1 VALVLADDG
10 KWLFVANQRSGSI
23 SAIEL
28 NKNAIAEFPVGRKLA
43 NLALTPDGRHLLAVD
58 EEANELILLSRKD
71 DKLRVVHRLA
81 VGNAP
86 VSVQVT
92 RDGKECFVA
101 SLWAHRLSVIEVG
114 REATK
119 SRIIKTISLPF
130 APRRQLLIK
139 DTDKLIVA
147 DSFGGRLAVVDVKKG
162 TVDSIRTLPAHN
174 IRGLD
179 LSRDSK
185 ELFVAHQVLRA
196 EARSNLDDI
205 HWGNLMTNT
214 LRVLPLAC
222 VLTPDADLV
231 KGSRLLALGDV
242 GKGAA
247 DPAGLCVCPDGTL
260 IVPIGGTGEITLGKE
275 KELNWVRLSVG
286 QGPTA
291 VAVAAS
297 ADGARAYVANK
308 FADTVSVMDL
318 KEGRVKAEFPLGP
331 QPELSRA
338 DRGEILFHDARLS
351 HDGWLSCQSCHTDGH
366 TNGLMN
372 DNLSDGSFGT
382 PKRVLSLLGVMDTA
396 PWAWNGGIND
406 LKDQIRKSITL
417 TMRGAKPTDEQ
428 VLDLEAYLQTLTPP
442 PPVKRAGDGKEQEAV
457 ERGQQVFN
465 EQGCASCHTPPT
477 YTSKKAYDVGLA
489 DQAGNTTFN
498 PPSLRGVSQGGPY
511 FHDNRASTLE
521 DVFVRHRHQLK
532 SDLGEEERADL
543 LSFLRSL

>member
-1 VALVLADDG
+1 LRVVY
-10 KWLFVANQRSGSI
+10 R
-23 SAIEL
+23 
-28 NKNAIAEFPVGRKLA
+28 
-43 NLALTPDGRHLLAVD
+43 LAVD
-58 EEANELILLSRKD
+58 NS
-71 DKLRVVHRLA
+71 
-81 VGNAP
+81 P

-92 RDGKECFVA
+92 QDGKECFVA
-101 SLWAHRLSVIEVG
+101 SLWAHQLSLIKVG
-114 REATK
+114 EDATK
-119 SRIIKTISLPF
+119 LRIAKTISLPF
-130 APRRQLLIK
+130 APRKQLLIRE
-139 DTDKLIVA
+139 TDKLIVA

-162 TVDSIRTLPAHN
+162 TIDSVRTLPAHN
-174 IRGLD
+174 IRGLA

-185 ELFVAHQVLRA
+185 ELFVAHQILRA
-196 EARSNLDDI
+196 EARSNVDDI
-205 HWGNLMTNT
+205 HWGNLITNA
-214 LRVLPLAC
+214 LRVLPLAS

-247 DPAGLCVCPDGTL
+247 DPAGLWVCPDGTL
-260 IVPIGGTGEITLGKE
+260 IVSISGTGELTFGKE
-275 KELNWVRLSVG
+275 KELDWARLSVG
-286 QGPTA
+286 QGPKAVTA
-291 VAVAAS
+291 TT
-297 ADGARAYVANK
+297 DGRHAFVANT
-308 FADTVSVMDL
+308 FADSISVVDL
-318 KEGRVKAEFPLGP
+318 KEGRVKAEISLGP
-331 QPELSRA
+331 QPDLSRA

-366 TNGLMN
+366 TNGLLN

-382 PKRVLSLLGVMDTA
+382 PKRVLSLLGVKDTA

-417 TMRGAKPTDEQ
+417 TMRGAKPTDGQ

-532 SDLGEEERADL
+532 SDLSKDERADL
-543 LSFLRSL
+543 LSFLGSL